1 MVRSIHSWSRPVGVH
16 TLFYYL
22 TFKNWSSLFDYYV
35 LQFVKNLNGNH
46 NFTHFS
52 IYSIQ
57 CLIFSLVAKI
67 RDQNEIK
74 FVQDGCCI
82 LSGLFSC
89 VDWTRFFFV
98 VEKLINI
105 KKCDEEFDTGMLCI
119 LDQFQIFTYAYFEQ
133 VRLLYTTYD
142 WKYGT
147 HRKHVCEST
156 DRAIGSAYVIV
167 LFLRGKQ
174 ISSYVILFKNQS

>member
-1 MVRSIHSWSRPVGVH
+1 MPRSFAADLLFPSSSSAMVRSIHSWSRPVGVH

-98 VEKLINI
+98 VEKLRSFIY
-105 KKCDEEFDTGMLCI
+105 KWKPFFDG
-119 LDQFQIFTYAYFEQ
+119 
-133 VRLLYTTYD
+133 
-142 WKYGT
+142 
-147 HRKHVCEST
+147 
-156 DRAIGSAYVIV
+156 
-167 LFLRGKQ
+167 
-174 ISSYVILFKNQS
+174 